1 MAKSGEP
8 IGIFFTYMA
17 KGIDLDAFLD
27 LPKVSDADCV
37 QVARNLCT
45 VVLAASRAGA
55 PLKCIQSEQILV
67 DPATCRVFMGPS
79 FDRPYVD
86 PYSLVLH
93 IYALLHRSRGVLL
106 EKTIRYAL
114 ADEKTL
120 NSVPG
125 RSIANAIIDV
135 TRKPFLVSEMGELGL
150 AESFQS
156 PFWDE
161 PKPLRRVYDR
171 YLVNFPETS
180 MEIIAADFL
189 HALGQKAACSR
200 SLLSRLSDIREFL
213 QRKLSRIGSG
223 ADAERLDLMEYEAA
237 IHGIRGTN
245 QRAVFWLVTLGS
257 STMLALFSVLNGFS
271 PLEAIFL
278 AGMSVSGNP
287 IVAKTALLYLFAA
300 LGGCVACNVLFVRK
314 DVLRGY
320 GKMSYCASLFAA
332 MVGMALARALA
343 TGLGGGL

>member
-1 MAKSGEP
+1 
-8 IGIFFTYMA
+8 
-17 KGIDLDAFLD
+17 
-27 LPKVSDADCV
+27 
-37 QVARNLCT
+37 
-45 VVLAASRAGA
+45 
-55 PLKCIQSEQILV
+55 
-67 DPATCRVFMGPS
+67 
-79 FDRPYVD
+79 
-86 PYSLVLH
+86 
-93 IYALLHRSRGVLL
+93 
-106 EKTIRYAL
+106 
-114 ADEKTL
+114 
-120 NSVPG
+120 
-125 RSIANAIIDV
+125 
-135 TRKPFLVSEMGELGL
+135 
-150 AESFQS
+150 
-156 PFWDE
+156 
-161 PKPLRRVYDR
+161 
-171 YLVNFPETS
+171 

-271 PLEAIFL
+271 PLEAISL